1 MNEQQRKFELY
12 LDGQITECRQ
22 HSKLL
27 AADERVEEGNFEK
40 VRANVYEIFKTIL
53 SAAEKVCGKDD
64 GARKRFFL
72 QKTDEIPA
80 NWTTSYEEAKK
91 QGVKFGLWI
100 EPEKQG
106 DVEKMH
112 IESIKLDTVREI
124 KEMCMQIW
132 EETT

>member
-12 LDGQITECRQ
+12 IDEQITDCRQ
-22 HSKLL
+22 RSELL
-27 AADERVEEGNFEK
+27 AADERTDEGNFEK

-91 QGVKFGLWI
+91 QG
-100 EPEKQG
+100 
-106 DVEKMH
+106 DVEKVY
-112 IESIKLDTVREI
+112 IESIKLDTAREI

>member
-12 LDGQITECRQ
+12 LDGQITDCRQ
-22 HSKLL
+22 RSKLL

-91 QGVKFGLWI
+91 QG
-100 EPEKQG
+100 